1 MGATCPGRPR
11 ERRPSHRDGVTAVP
25 DVCSRRRK
33 GEPGFGPDSV
43 PSATWRAPARV
54 QEAGWRRH
62 REPASRPSALPALLS
77 GTFRSQR
84 STKPCHGTPPRAG
97 RERRRGGAERLRT
110 WVRGPTRGSHH
121 VRAHRTTRLGA
132 TKLGP
137 TKPLGQVPP
146 KLLGWVP
153 PGRVPPRCRVGCHW
167 TGYHQATSVGSH
179 QVKSQQVTKLG
190 MTRSGRTK
198 PRGWVPL
205 HQVPPGQVPPGHQVG
220 SHQVGSHHATR
231 SGMTG
236 SCPKALRWVP
246 GAQLPPRHGVGSH
259 QATIS
264 DPPKPRGRVP
274 PHWVPGAQ
282 LPPSHNP
289 HPAGRQ
295 QPLRAGA
302 QHLRHPPSTSFPL
315 LPPTRCTRSVAPN
328 TRGEP
333 RAEHAGAATVWPRGR
348 GAEVASPGG
357 RGLPPGRGNVPGPRC
372 SAASPRP
379 PRRLAPVRAPQ
390 GGGVRVRTPPSPLRA
405 TV

>member
-1 MGATCPGRPR
+1 M
-11 ERRPSHRDGVTAVP
+11 
-25 DVCSRRRK
+25 
-33 GEPGFGPDSV
+33 
-43 PSATWRAPARV
+43 
-54 QEAGWRRH
+54 
-62 REPASRPSALPALLS
+62 
-77 GTFRSQR
+77 
-84 STKPCHGTPPRAG
+84 KPCHGTPPRAG

-167 TGYHQATSVGSH
+167 TGHHQATSVGSH

-190 MTRSGRTK
+190 MTRSGCTK

-205 HQVPPGQVPPGHQVG
+205 HQVPPGQVPPGYQVG

-274 PHWVPGAQ
+274 PRWVPRAQ

-302 QHLRHPPSTSFPL
+302 QHLRHPPAPPFPFC
-315 LPPTRCTRSVAPN
+315 P
-328 TRGEP
+328 P
-333 RAEHAGAATVWPRGR
+333 RAAPAPSPRTPAGSPGPSTPAPPRFGR
-348 GAEVASPGG
+348 GAGEQRWRRRGAAGFLREEETC
-357 RGLPPGRGNVPGPRC
+357 RGL
-372 SAASPRP
+372 AAPRP
-379 PRRLAPVRAPQ
+379 PPGLPAVWPQ
-390 GGGVRVRTPPSPLRA
+390 CRHPKGGGVRVRTPPSSLRA